1 MRRYFIV
8 ITLGALWGVA
18 GVILLAVVGQTPDAI
33 LGVVGDRPVSSTDEI
48 FFDDRLNPPLKL
60 LLFPMSVG
68 VDLLR
73 WGVGFFVWLFTRQ
86 GWPGSALGAVI
97 GPYPTLAW
105 ILVLLFSALAG
116 AGLSWALAWC
126 WNALLRLGDSRNT
139 A

>member
-18 GVILLAVVGQTPDAI
+18 GVILLAVVGQTPDGI
-33 LGVVGDRPVSSTDEI
+33 LGMVGDSPVSGTVEI
-48 FFDDRLNPPLKL
+48 LFDDRLNSPLKL
-60 LLFPMSVG
+60 LLLPMAAG

-73 WGVGFFVWLFTRQ
+73 WTVGFVVWLFTRQ

-97 GPYPTLAW
+97 GPYPILAW
-105 ILVLLFSALAG
+105 ILVLLFSTLPG

-126 WNALLRLGDSRNT
+126 WDALLRLGDSRNT
-139 A
+139 M